1 MVSFVTG
8 AYILAAL
15 LFILALA
22 GLSKHETAR
31 RGNAFG
37 MAGMALAVVATLLLV
52 VDYLLSLIHI

>member
-1 MVSFVTG
+1 MVEFVQG

-31 RGNAFG
+31 RGNALGITG
-37 MAGMALAVVATLLLV
+37 MDGLAA
-52 VDYLLSLIHI
+52 